1 MGFKGEKS
9 TKKNIFFLQKKSKF
23 HFLKKMWDKLSATNQ
38 SIKNLVLGFFGSIFA
53 FFYEFL
59 YIKKE
64 NIWHNYI
71 SCFF

>member
-9 TKKNIFFLQKKSKF
+9 TKNIVFLRKKSKF

>member
-1 MGFKGEKS
+1 MGFKGEKL
-9 TKKNIFFLQKKSKF
+9 TKKYIFSTKKSKF